1 MSMRTRIVVAALA
14 LGAIAVPIVSEARA
28 IIVEIA
34 PPAPRVE
41 VVPAARAGYIWAPGY
56 WDWRGRRHVWVGGS
70 WQRERRGYH
79 WAPHNWVQ
87 RDNRWEFERGG
98 WRR

>member
-1 MSMRTRIVVAALA
+1 MSMRKKILVAALA